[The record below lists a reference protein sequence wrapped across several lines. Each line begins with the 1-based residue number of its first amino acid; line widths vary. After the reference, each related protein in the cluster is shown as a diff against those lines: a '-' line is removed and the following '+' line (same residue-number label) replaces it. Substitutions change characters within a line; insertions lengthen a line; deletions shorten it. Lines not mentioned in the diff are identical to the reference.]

1 MTHERPVLPGV
12 DPGVV
17 ALAAP
22 DAPAHDADLCPG
34 GAGADGHGATGVTLG
49 KKMYVFMKIS
59 VLFLSNLRCTSP
71 CPSGQRRACGP

>member
-1 MTHERPVLPGV
+1 MTNEVPVLPGV

-34 GAGADGHGATGVTLG
+34 GASADGHGATRVTLG
-49 KKMYVFMKIS
+49 RKM
-59 VLFLSNLRCTSP
+59 
-71 CPSGQRRACGP
+71 